1 MQEYGIPLLV
11 DQKSFLCISVTVG
24 ESMQWKKR
32 SNKELPSGNFSR
44 SRAHEWRPAGK
55 FQRQVRI
62 VQGVCIVK
70 VRFWRPPGHQGLRHY
85 QPHTIEGRGN
95 CHSTLY
101 SGVADGP
108 CDLSLTMTPD
118 IAWFKAFASSWWVV
132 LWRCPRNMGPKVN
145 DQNHGRTEWLHV
157 EALYLQLMAS

>member
-32 SNKELPSGNFSR
+32 SNEELPSGNFSR

-70 VRFWRPPGHQGLRHY
+70 VRFWRQPGHQGLRHH

-101 SGVADGP
+101 SGVADRWQWLQTLPGSRHLP
-108 CDLSLTMTPD
+108 PLDELFYGDALGIWGRRWMTK
-118 IAWFKAFASSWWVV
+118 ITVAQ
-132 LWRCPRNMGPKVN
+132 N
-145 DQNHGRTEWLHV
+145 DSMWKP
-157 EALYLQLMAS
+157 YI